1 MTWND
6 FKEEILSCYGSSEF
20 EDHFEELSKFR
31 QTGSVA
37 EYYKSFIRLMTK
49 AGNVTTE
56 PQVSFFVGGLRDSLC
71 VDVKAP
77 KPKTLKAAPSY
88 AKLYESRVSARR
100 TLLDLQKLSHGI
112 PQKAVQPQENSLWKK
127 W

>member
-6 FKEEILSCYGSSEF
+6 FKEEILSCYGSSDF

-56 PQVSFFVGGLRDSLC
+56 QQVSFFVGGLRDSLH

-77 KPKTLKAAPSY
+77 KPKTLEAALSY
-88 AKLYESRVSARR
+88 AKLYESIVPAKR
-100 TLLDLQKLSHGI
+100 TTTGFT
-112 PQKAVQPQENSLWKK
+112 ET
-127 W
+127 

>member
-37 EYYKSFIRLMTK
+37 EHYKSFIRLMAK

-56 PQVSFFVGGLRDSLC
+56 QQVSFFVEGLRDSLR

-77 KPKTLKAAPSY
+77 KPKTLKAALSY

-100 TLLDLQKLSHGI
+100 TTTGFT
-112 PQKAVQPQENSLWKK
+112 ET
-127 W
+127 